1 MKTTFT
7 LKSSILRG
15 LLSLFF
21 LVAMVG
27 NVWGA
32 EDPDYMLDATNSS
45 HKGSNNAYASA
56 CDITVDGITW
66 NVTGNSTMNPWRIG
80 GKSLSS
86 TDREVYSKTA
96 YTSAVE
102 KITLEIG
109 AASSVT
115 INSIKLLHS
124 TNADFSS
131 ATTINASGTSANT
144 TYTFQPEGGFSANSY
159 YKFVFNVT
167 IGSSNKFIEFKNVKI
182 YNKAAAT
189 KTLSSIAVSGT
200 PTKTTY
206 NDGEAL
212 DPAGLVVTGTYSDS
226 STGTITEGVS
236 WTFNPATL
244 TEGTTSCTATATVGS
259 ISSSAYSVTG
269 LTVKAAKQYPATF
282 YVNGSQLSTAN
293 YKEGEAVAFPAT
305 DPDSP
310 NEDVVFIGWKQGD
323 AISGTTDTKPE
334 LVTSATM
341 GTNALTFHAV
351 YATKEGDV
359 VTKTLDFES
368 ATNSDWTVSGTVTR
382 TAANTSYSAN
392 SGDYYGLLSSNVTIK
407 FNNKV
412 NVTDFSYYCVRRT
425 TNTNTSIKIQTSTNG
440 STWTDAETTATG
452 WNYFNSDGKTYKKVS
467 QSFDGETECYVRLNV
482 TTAANRQ
489 LDDISISYGNITYSN
504 YCTTVADAP
513 VLSSIA
519 ITTAPTKTK
528 YKVGEVFDGT
538 GMVVTATYEG
548 GSTKTIASSKYT
560 ISKTTALA
568 TSDASITV
576 SYKEGE
582 VTKTATQ
589 TINVLALDHLTIAT
603 APTKVTYEEGE
614 KLAIAGMVVKGT
626 WGTGE
631 TTIEEPITGY
641 TTDPADG
648 ATLTFENTKF
658 TVSYTHE
665 GITKTVDQA
674 ITVTESPTCSI
685 NFFINSA
692 TPTVKQAKKG
702 AAVDVPQVI
711 APVGFEFVGW
721 ANAVLEETTKA
732 PASYAIAKNDTTYT
746 VTADGANF
754 YAVYKK
760 IETTEYEGGFTL
772 SFTDEEYIR
781 YAGKWG
787 SSYLAKV
794 DDVSDAEIF
803 FLEEDYLYYH
813 ASVGGAKTY
822 LYNTDDNTT
831 LSSSTTKPNESWTVT
846 TNNENGTITFQSKAT
861 GNRYLAYNT
870 AQPRFATYKNTN
882 YILNKVDGKT
892 KNVYSYSYST
902 SATVSA
908 LSSIAITT
916 APTKT
921 DYFAGDDFEKA
932 GMVVKATYENGKT
945 RTVTDNV
952 TIENSTNLTA
962 GTTSLTVSYT
972 ENEVI
977 KTAVQAITVTAIEL
991 SSIEITTAP
1000 TKVTYLVGD
1009 NFDAEGMVVTA
1020 HYNDSRK
1027 DTVITTYTVTDGKS
1041 LSSGK
1046 ETVTISYT
1054 EGGIT
1059 KTTTQAITVNSALQ
1073 SIAITTNPT
1082 KMEYTEGETFD
1093 KTGMVVTATYANGE
1107 TKEVETYTVTPEGAL
1122 NTVGTQTM
1130 TVHYTE
1136 NGTEKTATLDV
1147 TVKAYPTY
1155 SVTFKVKGQDDNV
1168 QTETVGKAG
1177 VFVPETPANIGD
1189 YTFAGW
1195 STTEVSEETTTA
1207 PTYITITDGKFFP
1220 TEATNVY
1227 AVFTT
1232 NKNTE
1237 IKGFYLS
1244 AVVDGNTKYVGQYN
1258 SSGTRFAA
1266 VTSTSS
1272 AITFWFDNGL
1282 LYYKNGDTKAYTYTE
1297 GKSDLKSAI
1306 TTTEPNKYLWTRE
1319 ENSNGVRY
1327 TGGGSRIF
1335 GHGGSND
1342 YFRAYTTATSGAELD
1357 LIETESSVTIT
1368 MLAAHYTITPSA
1380 AITPTLS
1387 FSTPTTTVAVDATVK
1402 NVATSSSSA
1411 TVTYSSS
1418 DETVASVADDGTVSG
1433 HKYGI
1438 ATITA
1443 SVAEVP
1449 GSFYANST
1457 SYEISVSRIT
1467 PILEWNTETSATVY
1481 ADNQYTYNVNA
1492 SEGAVVFFST
1502 SNSTNAVFTNENEPT
1517 VSIGKASVISNSTWT
1532 GTKSVIIKATIE
1544 AGDKYA
1550 YKQITKQ
1557 LSIKDNRKTQTLA
1570 FAETSYEFGNGE
1582 VVANFTNELTGA
1594 KTAVTYASDN
1604 TAIAEV
1610 NEMTGEVTV
1619 HTNASGTATITV
1631 TAAANDNVVE
1641 DGIRYNYSQSTMSYT
1656 ITVNYPKPTFSLAE
1670 GEYHSDQLL
1679 EISATGAEYIYY
1691 TIDGTTPTFDGE
1703 NGTGTEQ
1710 DLSKG
1715 NAVVALEKGTT
1726 TVKAIAVYADNELNF
1741 FAGAQASYTYTLVA
1755 PSAPTA
1761 SFGDGGTVDLNSS
1774 ITLSSAEGTKITYS
1788 VYDDNEFLVAETTSA
1803 SNNAQFIASKGG
1815 VYTVEFKAAW
1825 DEEDGYSSD
1834 ALKYTLKVSGP
1845 ASVPF
1850 AYNGNASNLPT
1861 CFTATKG
1868 IGSYDNATT
1877 TKIKLDKSGY
1887 SVVLWYDDAADLLS
1901 FDAVINGTN
1910 SNDNVFVVS
1919 TSSDGT
1925 RWSALHTFT
1934 GEEAKLTGS
1943 ATTYTFNL
1951 PSTARYIKWEYE
1963 TKSSGNVGLGNII
1976 LDKNY
1981 SRTMS
1986 LTEGQTK
1993 WGTIC
1998 LPYAVVVEDRSGA
2011 EYYNILGVTK
2021 EAEEIS
2027 GIVLGKEEGTL
2038 VAGKP
2043 YIFKATADLYCPYS
2057 GSPASAPIEATGLV
2071 GNYTGN
2077 VQVPANCYIL
2087 SSNKIRMVQVG
2098 ATAYIGPNR
2107 AYLDL
2112 AGVDVYVE
2120 GSESN
2125 AIRFGFD
2132 GQVEDYST
2140 YIQSVQY
2147 NAEESV
2153 LIFDLQGH
2161 KVQTM
2166 KPGQLYIV
2174 NGKKMFNK

>member
-1 MKTTFT
+1 MWGDSFTINFYDSNKLSSTSGTGLTNNNYTSFVSVADGLTAKNVVTGVSVTGTVQYGKNGGLTFGT
-7 LKSSILRG
+7 G
-15 LLSLFF
+15 T
-21 LVAMVG
+21 
-27 NVWGA
+27 
-32 EDPDYMLDATNSS
+32 ATASSS
-45 HKGSNNAYASA
+45 HKVTFSIGNDYKVTKCTVYAAAYETGRILLNGNAAGSGTLAAKGTTIENITTPYVWTNLNNLTSLEFTKDNGSGGNQKRITIYKIVCEYASS
-56 CDITVDGITW
+56 I
-66 NVTGNSTMNPWRIG
+66 
-80 GKSLSS
+80 SS
-86 TDREVYSKTA
+86 
-96 YTSAVE
+96 
-102 KITLEIG
+102 
-109 AASSVT
+109 
-115 INSIKLLHS
+115 
-124 TNADFSS
+124 
-131 ATTINASGTSANT
+131 
-144 TYTFQPEGGFSANSY
+144 
-159 YKFVFNVT
+159 
-167 IGSSNKFIEFKNVKI
+167 
-182 YNKAAAT
+182 

-206 NDGEAL
+206 EDGEAL

-236 WTFNPATL
+236 WTFNPTTL

-269 LTVKAAKQYPATF
+269 LTVNAATKYAATF

-351 YATKEGDV
+351 FASVEDGGSVYKLVTSLTEGKNYVFATRNTAGNGYALASTVTTGTSVTVAASGDDMIISG
-359 VTKTLDFES
+359 TP
-368 ATNSDWTVSGTVTR
+368 TNSIVWTRGAKYEKISSSFDLQNVGTTTVHLKINGTNVSTADAAYPTFWDSSKGLYGKSNTGT
-382 TAANTSYSAN
+382 
-392 SGDYYGLLSSNVTIK
+392 GSN
-407 FNNKV
+407 
-412 NVTDFSYYCVRRT
+412 SYYLQNSNGT
-425 TNTNTSIKIQTSTNG
+425 FSKGNG
-440 STWTDAETTATG
+440 ST
-452 WNYFNSDGKTYKKVS
+452 S
-467 QSFDGETECYVRLNV
+467 
-482 TTAANRQ
+482 NRVYAYEEFSSK
-489 LDDISISYGNITYSN
+489 IYSN

-519 ITTAPTKTK
+519 ITTAPNKTK

-674 ITVTESPTCSI
+674 ITVTEPLTCSI

-711 APVGFEFVGW
+711 APVGFEFMGW
-721 ANAVLEETTKA
+721 ANAVLAETTKA
-732 PASYAIAKNDTTYT
+732 PASYAIAKDATSYI

-772 SFTDEEYIR
+772 SFTDGEYIR
-781 YAGKWG
+781 YAGIWG

-803 FLEEDYLYYH
+803 FLEDDYLYYH

-822 LYNTDDNTT
+822 LYNTGDNTT
-831 LSSSTTKPNESWTVT
+831 LSSSTTKPENSWTVT

-870 AQPRFATYKNTN
+870 SQPRFATYKNTN
-882 YILNKVDGKT
+882 YTLNKVDGKT

-921 DYFAGDDFEKA
+921 DYFAGDDFDKA

-962 GTTSLTVSYT
+962 GTNSLTVSYT

-977 KTAVQAITVTAIEL
+977 KTTTQAITVTAIEL

-1000 TKVTYLVGD
+1000 TKVTYLAGE
-1009 NFDAEGMVVTA
+1009 NFDATGMVVRA

-1027 DTVITTYTVTDGKS
+1027 DKEITTYTVTDGES
-1041 LSSGK
+1041 LAIGK

-1082 KMEYTEGETFD
+1082 KMEYIEGESFD

-1130 TVHYTE
+1130 TVYYTE

-1147 TVKAYPTY
+1147 TVNAYPIY

-1177 VFVPETPANIGD
+1177 VFVPENPANIGD

-1195 STTEVSEETTTA
+1195 STTEVGEETTTA

-1232 NKNTE
+1232 K
-1237 IKGFYLS
+1237 K
-1244 AVVDGNTKYVGQYN
+1244 DGNKYGFKLSIVDSETTYYIGAR
-1258 SSGTRFAA
+1258 SSGNSFFTGVTSAESALTIYEDDGYLYYMNGTTPTYFSGEKEGKADITYQTTKSQPWTFGSTANGVTYKSEVTDRYLACNTGTSHRFATYG
-1266 VTSTSS
+1266 TSYPYELTKTASTDYVVVKLDYYTS
-1272 AITFWFDNGL
+1272 A
-1282 LYYKNGDTKAYTYTE
+1282 
-1297 GKSDLKSAI
+1297 
-1306 TTTEPNKYLWTRE
+1306 
-1319 ENSNGVRY
+1319 
-1327 TGGGSRIF
+1327 
-1335 GHGGSND
+1335 
-1342 YFRAYTTATSGAELD
+1342 
-1357 LIETESSVTIT
+1357 
-1368 MLAAHYTITPSA
+1368 PSA
-1380 AITPTLS
+1380 AITPTTS
-1387 FSTPTTTVAVDATVK
+1387 FATTTPSIDVLDAEGNKNTYKQTVTTNSTGSVTYTSSDEAVATVAEDGTVSVVK
-1402 NVATSSSSA
+1402 GGTVTITANVAAVADTWNASSAEYTLTIKKMIPTVTSGDNFTLYVGESVDVSTLFTTSSDGVKSYSLSSSNYGSIVDGIYTVAGYPSSSSYVNVHLTTA
-1411 TVTYSSS
+1411 ETDIYAAKTTTASTGSQRINLRPLVAQTISFEKSSYTFALNEEVADFTNTLTGAKTTVNYSSS
-1418 DETVASVADDGTVSG
+1418 DENIATVNEDGLVHVVSTAHSGTV
-1433 HKYGI
+1433 
-1438 ATITA
+1438 TITA
-1443 SVAEVP
+1443 TAISEKVDGV
-1449 GSFYANST
+1449 FYKA
-1457 SYEISVSRIT
+1457 
-1467 PILEWNTETSATVY
+1467 
-1481 ADNQYTYNVNA
+1481 
-1492 SEGAVVFFST
+1492 
-1502 SNSTNAVFTNENEPT
+1502 SNSESF
-1517 VSIGKASVISNSTWT
+1517 
-1532 GTKSVIIKATIE
+1532 
-1544 AGDKYA
+1544 
-1550 YKQITKQ
+1550 
-1557 LSIKDNRKTQTLA
+1557 
-1570 FAETSYEFGNGE
+1570 
-1582 VVANFTNELTGA
+1582 
-1594 KTAVTYASDN
+1594 
-1604 TAIAEV
+1604 
-1610 NEMTGEVTV
+1610 
-1619 HTNASGTATITV
+1619 TITIKHV
-1631 TAAANDNVVE
+1631 A
-1641 DGIRYNYSQSTMSYT
+1641 
-1656 ITVNYPKPTFSLAE
+1656 PTFSLAA

-1679 EISATGAEYIYY
+1679 EISATDAMTIYY
-1691 TIDGTTPTFDGE
+1691 TTNGADVTFDTANIE
-1703 NGTGTEQ
+1703 SNGTEYNGGIN
-1710 DLSKG
+1710 L
-1715 NAVVALEKGTT
+1715 AKGTT
-1726 TVKAIAVYADNELNF
+1726 TVKAIAVYSDGENY
-1741 FAGAQASYTYTLVA
+1741 FAGAQASYTYSLVA
-1755 PSAPTA
+1755 PAAPTLSVA
-1761 SFGDGGTVDLNSS
+1761 DKALINLGDS
-1774 ITLSSAEGTKITYS
+1774 ITISAAEGTTVTYIIIDENAVTIAEGTNVASPVQVKIDKAGSFTIEASATWNIENGYKS
-1788 VYDDNEFLVAETTSA
+1788 DNAEITFKVA
-1803 SNNAQFIASKGG
+1803 
-1815 VYTVEFKAAW
+1815 
-1825 DEEDGYSSD
+1825 
-1834 ALKYTLKVSGP
+1834 GP
-1845 ASVPF
+1845 ASIPF
-1850 AYNGNASNLPT
+1850 AYNDNASNLPT
-1861 CFTATKG
+1861 CFTKVDAKNVADYKTE
-1868 IGSYDNATT
+1868 NA
-1877 TKIKLDKSGY
+1877 KIALKAAGTAII
-1887 SVVLWYDDAADLLS
+1887 LWYDSEADILS
-1901 FDAVINGTN
+1901 FDAMLNGTWN
-1910 SNDNVFVVS
+1910 EANEFVVS
-1919 TSSDGT
+1919 TSANGRNWT
-1925 RWSALHTFT
+1925 ELHTFT
-1934 GEEAKLTGS
+1934 GSNDTLTGS

-1963 TKSSGNVGLGNII
+1963 TKSSGNVGFGNII

-1998 LPYAVVVEDRSGA
+1998 LPYAVAAEDRSGA

-2077 VQVPANCYIL
+2077 AQVPANCYIL
-2087 SSNKIRMVQVG
+2087 SSNKIRMVQEG
-2098 ATAYIGPNR
+2098 ATAYVGPNR

-2112 AGVDVYVE
+2112 AGVAEYTE
-2120 GSESN
+2120 GSEAN